1 MEIIINSIFL
11 HFYRCYDCQIR
22 SKTYLQQLRFHG
34 CCLPLSMYW
43 KKGPSREGKADI
55 KYGDP
60 FEWDDL
66 FVEARVYDL
75 R

>member
-1 MEIIINSIFL
+1 
-11 HFYRCYDCQIR
+11 
-22 SKTYLQQLRFHG
+22 
-34 CCLPLSMYW
+34 MYW

-66 FVEARVYDL
+66 FVEARVYVNVSIEIILLDGGGKRSGRL
-75 R
+75 GWV